1 MSASASPPL
10 LVERDGHVV
19 TLTMNR
25 PEARN
30 AMDLEMLAR
39 LADAWIMIDEDPE
52 VRVAILTGAG
62 GHFCSGSDLKQMHQP
77 PDDAW
82 AARFKADPDLHW

>member
-1 MSASASPPL
+1 VSEPAL
-10 LVERDGHVV
+10 LVEKKDGVA

-30 AMDLEMLAR
+30 ALNPEMMVR
-39 LADAWIMIDEDPE
+39 LADAWQDVNDDPA

-62 GHFCSGSDLKQMHQP
+62 DQAF
-77 PDDAW
+77 
-82 AARFKADPDLHW
+82 